1 MARVGGAGS
10 SRSGG
15 LGKSGLSTDKTGKSQ
30 KTVNTNKASLRA
42 NVDLHSSP
50 FLEKLMETEL
60 NFAKEEL
67 QKALSEIENLG
78 KELINNPNLANLKT
92 YKAKIQ
98 VFLKQ
103 ALKKIYKVDNKMG
116 LKRLGMDQKV
126 FVSVEKIDEDLEE
139 LTIAF
144 MNGQEEAL
152 GIVGMVDGIQ
162 GLLCNIIA

>member
-1 MARVGGAGS
+1 MARVGGAGG
-10 SRSGG
+10 SRTGG
-15 LGKSGLSTDKTGKSQ
+15 LGKGVLSSDKAGKGAKVGASA
-30 KTVNTNKASLRA
+30 KTELRA

-60 NFAKEEL
+60 NFAKDEL
-67 QKALSEIENLG
+67 QQTLREIENLG
-78 KELINNPNLANLKT
+78 KELIKNPNNNSLKL

-103 ALKKIYKVDNKMG
+103 ALKKIYKVDNKLG
-116 LKRLGMDQKV
+116 LKKLGVDQKV

-144 MNGQEEAL
+144 MHAQEEAL
-152 GIVGMVDGIQ
+152 NIVGMVDGIQ

>member
-1 MARVGGAGS
+1 MARVGGASS

-15 LGKSGLSTDKTGKSQ
+15 LGKSGLSADKTGKSQ
-30 KTVNTNKASLRA
+30 KTANTNKASLKA

>member
-1 MARVGGAGS
+1 
-10 SRSGG
+10 
-15 LGKSGLSTDKTGKSQ
+15 
-30 KTVNTNKASLRA
+30 
-42 NVDLHSSP
+42 
-50 FLEKLMETEL
+50 METEL

-78 KELINNPNLANLKT
+78 KELINNPNLANLKN

-152 GIVGMVDGIQ
+152 GVVGMVDGIQ